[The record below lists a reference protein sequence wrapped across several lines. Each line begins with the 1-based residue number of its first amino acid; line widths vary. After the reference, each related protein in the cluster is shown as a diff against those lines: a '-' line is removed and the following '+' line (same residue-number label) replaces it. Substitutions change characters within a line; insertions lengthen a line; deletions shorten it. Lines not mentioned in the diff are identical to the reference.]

1 MGRGCAG
8 RLVILGM
15 GLAAFSV
22 GAGAAALLL
31 FAQTLPDLNS
41 LEDYRP
47 PVTSDVYDTH
57 GNVVARFYSERRTV
71 VPVERIPA
79 HVKNAFIA
87 AEDSNFY
94 QHEGIDFMAVF
105 ASVLNE
111 IKVKLVGGSRRGGS
125 TITQQTAKTFLLS
138 PEQTYSRKLKEML
151 LAKKIEDE
159 LTKDEILHL
168 YLNQIY
174 FGHGAYGVEE
184 AARTYYGTGVS
195 ELTLGQAAALASIP
209 KSPNRINPF
218 ADPARVRARRAYVLE
233 QMVKNDLASRK
244 NAETAAK
251 EPVRMTVEPPEYLNS
266 APYYAEAIRRQLSER
281 YGSELVNQG
290 GLKVYA
296 ALDARLQVAAT
307 EALQQGLREVDKR
320 QGWRGP
326 LVRLDADERKK
337 LLAALDEEKKRR
349 FPVAEVPELSSE
361 VKIEG
366 RPIWDL
372 GKLRTANVKKYL
384 SRSEGKSMS
393 DETGSEEGEFSER
406 YPAMTR
412 VRTLKLKKDRIVAG
426 VVTRVDNTAKKARV
440 DLGTIDAVI
449 PFSSMQWARA
459 FSPTKSTAAPK
470 KPSDVLRKGDVVL
483 VRILK
488 WRVGQKDKNN
498 RPLAPWLEGA
508 LEQEPQVEGAF
519 VAVDPHDHRVLA
531 LVGGYDF
538 SRSKFNRA
546 TQAKRQPGSAFK
558 PFIYG
563 LGIESKKFTPVGFY
577 DAAGSRLITDAPKVF
592 FDRWTGKKWAPKN
605 SGARFRGD
613 ISLRTC
619 LTHSVNTCSITILEE
634 LGVDPV
640 LKLAEAVGLSSAE
653 SPFPRNLTLALGTG
667 ETQPL
672 GLVNAY
678 SIFPNGGSWAPPVLI
693 EKVKD
698 RDGSMLEV
706 AKNEAV
712 RIISPA
718 AAYVMSDLMKSVVE
732 NGTARR
738 AKALGRP
745 VAGKTGTT
753 NLARSVWFMGF
764 TPDIVAGAYVGFD
777 DNDPLGPR
785 EYGGKAALP
794 IWLNFMRKAVAQAPE
809 RDFEIPE
816 GVVRRAVDVKTGLL
830 VDTRPPSPAT
840 QMMDGIVAA
849 LPTSIPPGDTQG
861 DLPATGA
868 PKPSDE
874 EPSPYGA
881 LEKAFQTV
889 LGFVPGLA
897 EAREKAGADREQPSP
912 SPDVVP
918 PSPVS
923 SSTDAGADL
932 LATVADGLA
941 ALQETGLLTR
951 PGELPLDPE
960 QVGELPEGAIPEV
973 FVSGTEPTQ
982 LMEDQ
987 APPPLEL
994 LEGLGGLGP

>member
-1 MGRGCAG
+1 MGRGCVG
-8 RLVILGM
+8 RLVILGL
-15 GLAAFSV
+15 GFAAFAV
-22 GAGAAALLL
+22 GAGSASLLL

-47 PVTSDVYDTH
+47 PVTSRVFDIH

-184 AARTYYGTGVS
+184 AAKTYYGTGVE
-195 ELTLGQAAALASIP
+195 ELSLGQAAALASIP

-218 ADPARVRARRAYVLE
+218 ADPARVRSRRAYVLE
-233 QMVKNDLASRK
+233 QMVENNLVSTQD
-244 NAETAAK
+244 AAAATK
-251 EPVRMTVEPPEYLNS
+251 EPVRMTVEPPEFLNS
-266 APYYAEAIRRQLSER
+266 APYYAEAIRRQLAER
-281 YGSELVNQG
+281 YGSEIVNQG

-296 ALDARLQVAAT
+296 ALDAKLQVAAT
-307 EALQQGLREVDKR
+307 EALQKGLREVDKR

-326 LVRLDADERKK
+326 LVRLDADERKD

-349 FPVAEVPELSSE
+349 FPTAEIPELSGK
-361 VKIEG
+361 VQIDG

-372 GKLRTANVKKYL
+372 ANLSTANVKKYL
-384 SRSEGKSMS
+384 SRTEDKSLGDEEDDEEPGIS
-393 DETGSEEGEFSER
+393 DR
-406 YPAMTR
+406 YSAMTR
-412 VRTLKLKKDRIVAG
+412 VRTIKLKKGRIVAG
-426 VVTRVDNTAKKARV
+426 VVTKVDNTGKKARV

-449 PFSSMQWARA
+449 PFSSMKWARQFA
-459 FSPTKSTAAPK
+459 PTKTTAAPK
-470 KPSDVLRKGDVVL
+470 KPSDVLRAGDVVF
-483 VRILK
+483 VRIED
-488 WRVGQKDKNN
+488 WVVGQKDKND

-519 VAVDPHDHRVLA
+519 VAIDPHDHRVLA

-577 DAAGSRLITDAPKVF
+577 DSAGSRLITDAPKVF

-634 LGVDPV
+634 LGVEPV
-640 LKLAEAVGLSSAE
+640 LKLTEQIGLASAD

-678 SIFPNGGSWAPPVLI
+678 TIFPNGGSWAPPVLI

-698 RDGSMLEV
+698 RDGNMMEL
-706 AKNEAV
+706 AKTEALQ
-712 RIISPA
+712 IISPA
-718 AAYVMSDLMKSVVE
+718 SAYVMSDLMKSVVE
-732 NGTARR
+732 NGTGQR
-738 AKALGRP
+738 AKALARP

-777 DNDPLGPR
+777 NNDPLGPR

-794 IWLNFMRKAVAQAPE
+794 IWLDFMREAVAKSPV
-809 RDFEIPE
+809 RDFQAPE
-816 GVVRRAVDVKTGLL
+816 GVVRRAIDAKTGLL
-830 VDTRPPSPAT
+830 VDVPPSSAVT
-840 QMMDGIVAA
+840 QMMDSVASA
-849 LPTSIPPGDTQG
+849 LPAAPAPVQKPAPQTSG
-861 DLPATGA
+861 
-868 PKPSDE
+868 
-874 EPSPYGA
+874 EPTRPTENESPYNA

-897 EAREKAGADREQPSP
+897 EAREKARAEKAAPAPANSPATAQPQAPSTNAAD
-912 SPDVVP
+912 
-918 PSPVS
+918 
-923 SSTDAGADL
+923 DL
-932 LATVADGLA
+932 LAAVASGLA
-941 ALQETGLLTR
+941 SLQDSDLMSR

-960 QVGELPEGAIPEV
+960 KVVELPEGSIAEV
-973 FVSGTEPTQ
+973 FVAGTEPTQ

-994 LEGLGGLGP
+994 LEGLGGLAP